1 MSKIFI
7 KETHLFKIFNN
18 LKINQKMTLLQLRK
32 ILNVFVPFFGI
43 FVFVLFLRNLF
54 IPALRT
60 TLEFLGSTLIL
71 LLSAYILKEIEDKLK
86 K

>member
-1 MSKIFI
+1 
-7 KETHLFKIFNN
+7 
-18 LKINQKMTLLQLRK
+18 MTLLQLRK
-32 ILNVFVPFFGI
+32 ILNIFVPFFGI

-54 IPALRT
+54 IPTLRT